1 MQRLEIIARF
11 VLATASTVMLF
22 LGGVTAPPFAFA
34 LFPLVPQPV
43 LSFGIKYGLM
53 RGMSVAVLALAIL
66 LLWGGEPLGYVYS
79 MFVLLIGLVFLL
91 LGRIRVLETLVL
103 GIAAVVLTAFSALL
117 FILSGSWGAI
127 FHDVSES
134 LNSTLMSAVEMHE
147 KMGFPQESIALLKER
162 TPEIAEMILHLLPAA
177 AFVSLGLIVLFN
189 VILLCR
195 RFPEKKPEWVTL
207 VSLREWKAPDFL
219 IWGVIVAGFA
229 MFIPGLESV
238 RALAA
243 NLLLVF
249 GACYFFQ
256 GLAIIAFYFN
266 KNNVPRFVRGMV
278 YLFIIFQQIFTL
290 IVVGLGLFDLWV
302 DFRRLKKQDL
312 KPSQAS

>member
-22 LGGVTAPPFAFA
+22 LGGVTVPPFAFA

-43 LSFGIKYGLM
+43 LSFGIRYGLM
-53 RGMSVAVLALAIL
+53 HGMSVAALALAIL
-66 LLWGGEPLGYVYS
+66 LLWGGEQLGYIYS
-79 MFVLLIGLVFLL
+79 MFVLLIGLLFLL

-117 FILSGSWGAI
+117 FILSGSWEAI

-134 LNSTLMSAVEMHE
+134 LNSSLMSAVEMHE
-147 KMGFPQESIALLKER
+147 KMGFPQESIAVLKDR

-177 AFVSLGLIVLFN
+177 AFVGLGLIVLFN

-195 RFPEKKPEWVTL
+195 RFPEKRPDWVTL

-219 IWGVIVAGFA
+219 IWGVIVSGFA

-243 NLLLVF
+243 NLLLVL

-266 KNNVPRFVRGMV
+266 KNNVPRFVRGVV

-302 DFRRLKKQDL
+302 DFRRLKNQDL